1 MSRSMNQESHT
12 PCPLCGRVTRAHSRL
27 VVADMETNGL
37 RSNTYATVICRDCAF
52 AMVLRSEAATL
63 RVAV

>member
-1 MSRSMNQESHT
+1 MSRSMETNGHM

-27 VVADMETNGL
+27 VVSDMETNGL
-37 RSNTYATVICRDCAF
+37 RPNTYVTVICRDCAF

-63 RVAV
+63 RAAV

>member
-1 MSRSMNQESHT
+1 MSRSMEVSHS

-27 VVADMETNGL
+27 VVADMETTGI
-37 RSNTYATVICRDCAF
+37 RPHTYATVICRDCAF

-63 RVAV
+63 RAAV

>member
-1 MSRSMNQESHT
+1 
-12 PCPLCGRVTRAHSRL
+12 
-27 VVADMETNGL
+27 METTGI
-37 RSNTYATVICRDCAF
+37 RSHTYATVICRDCAF

>member
-1 MSRSMNQESHT
+1 MSRSMVNVHS

-27 VVADMETNGL
+27 VVADMETTGIRAN
-37 RSNTYATVICRDCAF
+37 SYATVICRDCAF

-63 RVAV
+63 RTAV

>member
-1 MSRSMNQESHT
+1 MSRSMKQNSHL

-27 VVADMETNGL
+27 EVVDMESNGL
-37 RSNTYATVICRDCAF
+37 RPNSYATVICRDCAF

-63 RVAV
+63 RMAV